1 MSPSPLSYKQ
11 LAFISRSLWLKAN
24 TSTELNP
31 CNPSYEAFISVLAPA
46 GKDKTIWF
54 TLLDP
59 KRVTRKQFTNNALP
73 IQPVQYWCEG
83 MLHGFAF
90 VLWRTWSWQLKRQ
103 TFAYERLRRT
113 VNTLRLWL
121 YDCETGIFG
130 LEISIWLNNK
140 YSKRQLVN
148 LACQHFFTT
157 NTETFT

>member
-1 MSPSPLSYKQ
+1 MSSTLLNLYNLQSVRIFSGNVPSPLSYKQ
-11 LAFISRSLWLKAN
+11 LAFFFPGPYDWKQTHPRNW
-24 TSTELNP
+24 T

-73 IQPVQYWCEG
+73 IQPVQYWCDG

-121 YDCETGIFG
+121 YDCETGN
-130 LEISIWLNNK
+130 IWF
-140 YSKRQLVN
+140 RD
-148 LACQHFFTT
+148 
-157 NTETFT
+157 